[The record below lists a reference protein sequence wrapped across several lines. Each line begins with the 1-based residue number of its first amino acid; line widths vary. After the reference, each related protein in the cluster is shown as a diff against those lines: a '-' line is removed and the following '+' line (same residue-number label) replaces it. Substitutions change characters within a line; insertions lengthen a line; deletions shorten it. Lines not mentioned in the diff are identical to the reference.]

1 MNPTTWELRTTHN
14 KLGCHSRRP
23 AAAAALRGTRPV
35 GRAPATAETLS
46 EIGWAERRAAQERM
60 KDARLFPTA

>member
-46 EIGWAERRAAQERM
+46 VTRDHTDSVDSVGKQGS
-60 KDARLFPTA
+60 